1 MKRAFDIAFSI
12 FAIAIT
18 SPILVLVSFLSL
30 LIQGRPIFFIQERV
44 GYKNKIFKMVKFRT
58 MSLDTSLDESQRIGF
73 YGKMLRKFS
82 IDELPEFFNI
92 LFGDLSVVGP
102 RPLLK
107 EYIPFYT
114 KEQARRHDVKP
125 GLTGLAQVSGRNS
138 LSWNEKFK
146 FDISYIE
153 KQSFFFDIKIILM
166 TIKQMIKPVGINSSK
181 TKSMERF
188 DHPFYLFGGGGHSLS
203 VQFAAEESGQD
214 IYAIYDKN
222 LDNIQALHSY
232 KDAILTDSLPVNIA
246 GVRGVLAIGSNS
258 IRKKLSQDLSAKWE
272 TIIHP
277 SATIHESAVI
287 GHGTVVLSGAYIG
300 PNAVVGNHVI
310 INTGSIV
317 EHDCVV
323 EDFSH
328 ICPNTT
334 LCGGV
339 HIGELTMVGAGSV
352 VKPLVKICSEVVIGL
367 NSSVIKNIDK
377 PGTYIGQPVRRLP
390 VNKEV
395 EKADIRLSM
404 AKPVI
409 EKDDI
414 DGVVSVLESGILSLG
429 PKVEEFEKNIQ
440 DYIGVKEAVAV
451 SSGTSALYLAL
462 LALGVGE
469 GDEVIVP
476 SYTFVSSVSV
486 ILHAGATPVFADIE
500 DVTHC
505 VCPRD
510 IEAKITDKT
519 KVILGVDIFGHPANW
534 KEICRIAKKH
544 NLKTIDDS
552 CEALG
557 AKIDG
562 KMVGTFADVSTFA
575 FYPNKQITTGEG
587 GILVTD
593 NEEVAMHVRALR
605 NQGRSSMG
613 GWLKHDFLGFNCRM
627 SELSASLGVTQL
639 NKIDKILDDRERVAH
654 MYNDALKGHDNLTL
668 QVIDEGVT
676 MSWFVYV
683 VKLGRGISRDAVIE
697 ELEKREIPAR
707 AYFDAIHEQPFMK
720 NFKVDTSGLENT
732 IDISTRTLALPF
744 HGMMTK
750 EEVDFVSKNLIE
762 VIDLLK
768 PQLAVA

>member
-1 MKRAFDIAFSI
+1 
-12 FAIAIT
+12 
-18 SPILVLVSFLSL
+18 
-30 LIQGRPIFFIQERV
+30 
-44 GYKNKIFKMVKFRT
+44 
-58 MSLDTSLDESQRIGF
+58 MSLDTSLDESERIGT
-73 YGKMLRKFS
+73 YGKILRKFS

-107 EYIPFYT
+107 EYLPFYS
-114 KEQARRHDVKP
+114 KEQAKRHHVKP

-146 FDISYIE
+146 YDLLYSE

-166 TIKQMIKPVGINSSK
+166 TIKQMIKPVGINSSS

-203 VQFAAEESGQD
+203 IQYAAESSGQD
-214 IYAIYDKN
+214 IYAIYDQN
-222 LDNIQALHSY
+222 ISNIQAVDYY
-232 KDAILTDSLPVNIA
+232 KDVNLTDRIPQNLN
-246 GVRGVLAIGSNS
+246 GVRGLLAIGSNTV
-258 IRKKLSQDLSAKWE
+258 RKKMAKELDVKWE

-277 SATIHESAVI
+277 SANIHESAVI
-287 GHGTVVLSGAYIG
+287 GKGTVVLSGAYIG
-300 PNAVVGNHVI
+300 PNAVIGNHVI
-310 INTGSIV
+310 INTGAIV

-323 EDFSH
+323 KDFSH

-339 HIGELTMVGAGSV
+339 HIGESVMVGAGSV
-352 VKPLVKICSEVVIGL
+352 VRPLAKVCGDVVIGL
-367 NSSVIKNIDK
+367 NSSVVKNIDN
-377 PGTYIGQPVRRLP
+377 PGTYIGQPVRRFF
-390 VNKEV
+390 VNKD
-395 EKADIRLSM
+395 EKREELKLTM

-409 EKDDI
+409 DKEDI
-414 DGVVSVLESGILSLG
+414 DGVVAVLESGILSLG
-429 PKVEEFEKNIQ
+429 PKVEEFERNIQ

-451 SSGTSALYLAL
+451 NSGTAALYLAL

-486 ILHAGATPVFADIE
+486 IFHAGATPVFADIE
-500 DVTHC
+500 EVTHC
-505 VCPRD
+505 VCPKS
-510 IEAKITDKT
+510 IESKITDKT

-534 KEICRIAKKH
+534 KEICKIAKKH
-544 NLKTIDDS
+544 GIKTIDDS

-593 NEEVAMHVRALR
+593 DTEVAMHVRALR
-605 NQGRSSMG
+605 NQGRNSMG
-613 GWLKHDFLGFNCRM
+613 GWLKHEFLGFNCRM
-627 SELSASLGVTQL
+627 NELSASLGVTQL
-639 NKIDKILDDRERVAH
+639 NKIDQILKDRERVAL
-654 MYNDALKGHDNLTL
+654 MYNEALKGHEGLSL
-668 QVIDEGVT
+668 QVVEEGMT

-683 VKLGRGISRDAVIE
+683 VKLERGISRDIVID
-697 ELEKREIPAR
+697 ELGKRGIPAR

-720 NFKVDTSGLENT
+720 NYDIDTSGLENT
-732 IDISTRTLALPF
+732 NDISTRTLALPF
-744 HGMMTK
+744 HGMMTQ
-750 EEVDFVSKNLIE
+750 EEVDFVSKNLTE
-762 VIDLLK
+762 VINSLK